1 MVQLTVNR
9 SRISATRADCRGSG
23 SKLIGLGDWSEGL
36 VVSFGVATGEPWVE
50 DPGVVITK
58 SLRLG
63 DIGDGSFQRCGYAFR
78 NLAVPIGANHLP

>member
-1 MVQLTVNR
+1 M
-9 SRISATRADCRGSG
+9 
-23 SKLIGLGDWSEGL
+23 
-36 VVSFGVATGEPWVE
+36 VSFGVATGEPWVE